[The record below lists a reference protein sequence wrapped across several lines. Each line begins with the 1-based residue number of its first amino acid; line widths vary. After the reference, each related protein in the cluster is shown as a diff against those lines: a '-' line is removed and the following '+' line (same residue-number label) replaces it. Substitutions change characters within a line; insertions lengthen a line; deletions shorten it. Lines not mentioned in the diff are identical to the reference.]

1 MKQDRRNC
9 VLGVTMSQPTRLSAT
24 ARGRSIACGSC
35 CESDTPLRCAAC
47 RKRQQR
53 HAVYPCL
60 DFRGD
65 PESGMDMGGL
75 LPVAA
80 PIDAWGSP

>member
-1 MKQDRRNC
+1 MKQEEGPCVGCNDLRTDTIECNC
-9 VLGVTMSQPTRLSAT
+9 TRAVF
-24 ARGRSIACGSC
+24 ACAPC
-35 CESDTPLRCAAC
+35 CESDVPLRCSKC
-47 RKRQQR
+47 RGRQQR
-53 HAVYPCL
+53 QAVYPCL

-65 PESGMDMGGL
+65 PEFGMDMGGL